1 MQFFIKNQR
10 VSKVKRNENIKRF
23 YGRNFLE
30 DMRVYYMF
38 DKKGNELH
46 IDGDEYEKYEV
57 VDAKKVDTETEKMWN
72 ITVKMIEK

>member
-1 MQFFIKNQR
+1 MKTLKNFM
-10 VSKVKRNENIKRF
+10 EET
-23 YGRNFLE
+23 FLE

-38 DKKGNELH
+38 DENGNELH
-46 IDGDEYEKYEV
+46 IDWDEYEKYEV